1 MGEAVALVT
10 WDGALSFSNVCIGM
24 VYVMVYVYMLE
35 RSRETEENFDNIA

>member
-10 WDGALSFSNVCIGM
+10 WDGALSFSNVCIGI
-24 VYVMVYVYMLE
+24 YMLE